1 MSATPEPATDTAP
14 DDLREKTPPRQ
25 PDAEKEAFSTPYGIN
40 HRPAMQNMYAKHVH
54 WYNAEAMEP
63 VVEATFFDGK
73 PQKYGDLT
81 EEMEEKMASDAGI
94 KRGLK
99 AVARFTKKDLENR
112 RYAPTIK
119 LLNRLSCLY
128 FEISKRRPDQDAIVF
143 TFAPTREAPGSFLGE
158 AFQPD
163 YLAYLASV
171 AELRDAI
178 SAENGGLL
186 PWSVLIGVGEHKRS
200 TDKRLAQLK
209 TYTSLLKRY
218 RPDLPAIHGFH
229 VTGKKVEIA
238 SLDSSVFRMS
248 KACPVDTLKPWLALV
263 ASLYHSAD
271 TRYKPLTYNSSQLDF
286 HRWDVEYENL
296 KIATVPFHVGE
307 APGRTTFAALE
318 LEPGGATQNE
328 LTKAFYETPAHG
340 FFKSS
345 WQSATAR
352 WTESELLERI
362 HKDGW
367 LPGVVRHRF
376 TRREIE
382 VKDPAQTAPKAKR
395 QPGAESAKTNEVEAM
410 EETAKETEEE
420 MALTEQTQEQTEQ
433 TEQTQE
439 HTQEQTAQTQG
450 QTAQTQAKTT
460 PLRVREIIN
469 LGSIGEPLSEAR
481 TMRHLLWAFYDF
493 IETSSQLGKLG
504 IIHRDLSWFNC
515 LILPRHTV
523 AGEKRPLSRP
533 CIRRILDAVNGKIDT
548 TLEAIGK
555 RQTEDADTTSAGA
568 GTTVDAFMPC
578 TLVADFDH
586 SADIK
591 QLQDKQQQL
600 NIRERTG
607 TNMFI
612 ACDLSKPGCVPYTN
626 NSKPLLKALAL
637 VGLNRRGPAALAAA
651 FPEHDDAGFLDMIKR
666 VVAEE
671 SERQDQVTFEERA
684 PPPVPKG
691 LHEPRHDAE
700 SLFWVHLWGCA
711 RAQPLLSTVPDDD
724 RSYFNE
730 FCSTMLSHRIRG
742 GNKEAGRA
750 RYLTPQALEK
760 DLFHPRF
767 HRVQILFA
775 HMILYLTIPWHLYQ
789 DDPYIKEHPDHAHV
803 AFRRLLLWML
813 LRDDM
818 SELDD
823 PLNTEEPRVAENL
836 EKVLQFAVASD
847 HRAVTGNES
856 IPQSASKTVSVEKK
870 PPAVNVS
877 GVDLDRRGEPDLRAQ
892 YKSENAQVPL
902 PKKKEKKKKE
912 PKPSTPAVTPAST
925 STSQVSTRSQK
936 RAREETHADD
946 GAAKKMRPD
955 VQHEQDVQP
964 MAVDAPER
972 EPVAE
977 DQPQVDA
984 MADEAKE
991 DAPTV
996 VDKTQR
1002 YIAEVHQP
1010 LQTVNA
1016 LRLKIW
1022 KDKALWFG
1030 KGQFSPPP
1038 SEETG
1043 A

>member
-1 MSATPEPATDTAP
+1 MSATTEPVTDTAP
-14 DDLREKTPPRQ
+14 DNSRKCTPPPQ

-40 HRPAMQNMYAKHVH
+40 HRPAKQNMYAKHVH
-54 WYNAEAMEP
+54 WYSAEAMEP
-63 VVEATFFDGK
+63 VVEKKFLDGK
-73 PQKYGDLT
+73 PQKYGGVT
-81 EEMEEKMASDAGI
+81 EKMRKKMSSDADI
-94 KRGLK
+94 ERGLE
-99 AVARFTKKDLENR
+99 AVASFTDKDVENR
-112 RYAPTIK
+112 RYAPTIQ

-128 FEISKRRPDQDAIVF
+128 FEIAKRRPEKGAIVF
-143 TFAPTREAPGSFLGE
+143 TFAPTRKAPGSFLGE
-158 AFQPD
+158 EFQPD

-178 SAENGGLL
+178 SAENGRLL

-200 TDKRLAQLK
+200 KEERLAQLK
-209 TYTSLLKRY
+209 TYMSLLKRY

-229 VTGKKVEIA
+229 VADEKVEIA

-248 KACPVDTLKPWLALV
+248 EACPVDTLKPWLALV
-263 ASLYHSAD
+263 ASLYYAAD
-271 TRYKPLTYNSSQLDF
+271 TRYQPLTYNSSQVDF

-318 LEPGGATQNE
+318 LAPGGATQDA
-328 LTKAFYETPAHG
+328 LTKAFYESPAYG

-382 VKDPAQTAPKAKR
+382 VKDPAQPAQKAKR
-395 QPGAESAKTNEVEAM
+395 KPGAQSAKAKEVEA
-410 EETAKETEEE
+410 AKEP
-420 MALTEQTQEQTEQ
+420 EQQTAQ
-433 TEQTQE
+433 
-439 HTQEQTAQTQG
+439 TQEQTAQTQAT
-450 QTAQTQAKTT
+450 TAQSQATT
-460 PLRVREIIN
+460 TATPIRVREVIN

-533 CIRRILDAVNGKIDT
+533 CIRRILEAANVKIHT

-555 RQTEDADTTSAGA
+555 HQPSDIDIASARARGDTF
-568 GTTVDAFMPC
+568 DEFMPC
-578 TLVADFDH
+578 TLVTDFDH
-586 SADIK
+586 SADIE
-591 QLQDKQQQL
+591 QLADKQQKL

-612 ACDLSKPGCVPYTN
+612 ACDLSDPGSVDYVNDSASLPF
-626 NSKPLLKALAL
+626 ALAD
-637 VGLNRRGPAALAAA
+637 VDEYPNGGAALAAA
-651 FPEHDDAGFLDMIKR
+651 FPNKEDVGFLDMIER
-666 VVAEE
+666 VVAAEAA
-671 SERQDQVTFEERA
+671 RRLQVDRGRLAA
-684 PPPVPKG
+684 PAAPNG
-691 LHEPRHDAE
+691 LHQLRHDAE
-700 SLFWVHLWGCA
+700 SLFWVHLWGGA
-711 RAQPLLSTVPDDD
+711 RAQPQNAKFTDGDKSK
-724 RSYFNE
+724 YNA
-730 FCSTMLSHRIRG
+730 FCAVMLRHTIRG
-742 GNKEAGRA
+742 GNKEAERA
-750 RYLTPQALEK
+750 LYLAPQPLGKGEK
-760 DLFHPRF
+760 TLFHPRF
-767 HRVQILFA
+767 KRVQGLFLQ
-775 HMILYLTIPWHLYQ
+775 MVLYLTIPWHLYE
-789 DDPYIKEHPDHAHV
+789 DDPYIKKHPDHAHV
-803 AFRRLLLWML
+803 AFRRLLLGML
-813 LRDDM
+813 LRNDM
-818 SELDD
+818 PELDD
-823 PLNTEEPRVAENL
+823 LLNTEEPRVAENL
-836 EKVLQFAVASD
+836 ENVLQFAVPSQR
-847 HRAVTGNES
+847 RAATGNES
-856 IPQSASKTVSVEKK
+856 ISQSASQSVAVEKE
-870 PPAVNVS
+870 PPAADVK
-877 GVDLDRRGEPDLRAQ
+877 GVDLNRRGKPDVRAPFR
-892 YKSENAQVPL
+892 SGNAQVPL
-902 PKKKEKKKKE
+902 PKQKKEKKKKE
-912 PKPSTPAVTPAST
+912 PEPSTPAVTPAST

-946 GAAKKMRPD
+946 GAAKKMRAD

-984 MADEAKE
+984 KADEAKE
-991 DAPTV
+991 DAPAV

-1002 YIAEVHQP
+1002 YTAKVHQP

-1030 KGQFSPPP
+1030 KGKFSPPP
-1038 SEETG
+1038 GARKETAAKETAAKETG

>member
-1 MSATPEPATDTAP
+1 
-14 DDLREKTPPRQ
+14 
-25 PDAEKEAFSTPYGIN
+25 
-40 HRPAMQNMYAKHVH
+40 MYAKHVH

-63 VVEATFFDGK
+63 VVEEKFLDGK
-73 PQKYGDLT
+73 PQTYGDVN
-81 EEMEEKMASDAGI
+81 EEMKEKMASDAGI

-112 RYAPTIK
+112 RYAPTIQ

-128 FEISKRRPDQDAIVF
+128 FEISKRRPEKEAIVF

-200 TDKRLAQLK
+200 GDDRLAQLK

-218 RPDLPAIHGFH
+218 RPDLHAIHGFY
-229 VTGKKVEIA
+229 VNGNDVEIA
-238 SLDSSVFRMS
+238 SLDTVFRMS
-248 KACPVDTLKPWLALV
+248 KVCPVDTLEPWLALV
-263 ASLYHSAD
+263 ASLYHAAD
-271 TRYKPLTYNSSQLDF
+271 TRYQPLTYNSSQLDF

-318 LEPGGATQNE
+318 LAPGGATQDA

-395 QPGAESAKTNEVEAM
+395 KPGAQSAK
-410 EETAKETEEE
+410 AKEVDAAKEP
-420 MALTEQTQEQTEQ
+420 EQ
-433 TEQTQE
+433 
-439 HTQEQTAQTQG
+439 
-450 QTAQTQAKTT
+450 QTAQTQATT
-460 PLRVREIIN
+460 AQSQAATTTTTQIRVREVIN

-493 IETSSQLGKLG
+493 VETSSQLAKLG

-533 CIRRILDAVNGKIDT
+533 CIRRILEAANVKIDEK
-548 TLEAIGK
+548 LEAIGK
-555 RQTEDADTTSAGA
+555 RQPSDIDIASARARGD
-568 GTTVDAFMPC
+568 TVDEFMPC
-578 TLVADFDH
+578 TLVTDFDH
-586 SADIK
+586 SADIE
-591 QLQDKQQQL
+591 QLADKQQKL

-612 ACDLSKPGCVPYTN
+612 ACDLSEPGSVFYENPSEALPIVLAAVDTN
-626 NSKPLLKALAL
+626 PK
-637 VGLNRRGPAALAAA
+637 GRAALAAA
-651 FPEHDDAGFLDMIKR
+651 FPDNDDNGFIDMVER
-666 VVAEE
+666 VVAQENK
-671 SERQDQVTFEERA
+671 RRVQLDLKLV
-684 PPPVPKG
+684 PPVPIPDR
-691 LHEPRHDAE
+691 LHQPRHDAE
-700 SLFWVHLWGCA
+700 SLFWAHLWGSA
-711 RAQPLLSTVPDDD
+711 RAQPRVGEFPDSDD
-724 RSYFNE
+724 RSNYKE
-730 FCSTMLSHRIRG
+730 FCATMLRHKIHG
-742 GNKEAGRA
+742 GNREAGRA
-750 RYLTPQALEK
+750 FYLGPQALK
-760 DLFHPRF
+760 RLFFHPHF
-767 HRVQILFA
+767 KRVQELFLFMA
-775 HMILYLTIPWHLYQ
+775 LYLSIPWHIYEHEA
-789 DDPYIKEHPDHAHV
+789 YIQEHPDHAHV
-803 AFRRLLLWML
+803 AFRRLLLGML

-818 SELDD
+818 PELDVE
-823 PLNTEEPRVAENL
+823 LNTEEPRVIEGLDEA
-836 EKVLQFAVASD
+836 LQFAVPSKR
-847 HRAVTGNES
+847 RAVTGNES
-856 IPQSASKTVSVEKK
+856 IPQTASKSSVVEKK
-870 PPAVNVS
+870 APAADVAGLDINRR
-877 GVDLDRRGEPDLRAQ
+877 DELDRRAQFRA
-892 YKSENAQVPL
+892 ENTQVPL
-902 PKKKEKKKKE
+902 VKKKETKKKKKE
-912 PKPSTPAVTPAST
+912 LKSSTPAVTPASTSVTPAST

-936 RAREETHADD
+936 RAREETDVD
-946 GAAKKMRPD
+946 EGAAKKMRAD
-955 VQHEQDVQP
+955 AVDEQDVQP
-964 MAVDAPER
+964 MAVDAPEPEP

-977 DQPQVDA
+977 DQPHLDA
-984 MADEAKE
+984 VPDETNK
-991 DAPTV
+991 DAAALRN
-996 VDKTQR
+996 KTQR
-1002 YIAEVHQP
+1002 YIAAVHQP

-1022 KDKALWFG
+1022 KDRALWFG
-1030 KGQFSPPP
+1030 KGKFSPPP
-1038 SEETG
+1038 QTRKET
-1043 A
+1043 AAKETAAKESAA